1 MCLLPFR
8 MSRGRGRGRRQRGFD
23 DDNGFE
29 AWGGYMNAKKAK
41 LEEQYLKDRGMYRMF
56 QQDLDGKFQ
65 LREIT
70 IVRKLIKF
78 ILEKIGD
85 DLINFTF
92 FSEKETILQD
102 GIFNGVAVFV
112 NGYTDPTSDQIKR
125 IMMMNGGIYHH
136 YQSPRTTHII
146 ASRLPDVKIKRL
158 KGNEPIVSPKW
169 ISESMEAGKLLDYT
183 NYLLYTAKASDQPV
197 IKDFATTLTKAKD
210 AKDEKFLGEF
220 YNNSRLHHISTMGA
234 NFKEYV
240 NELRGK
246 HNGHFSARLRLK
258 RSGFIPTK
266 NAKIIMHIDMDC
278 FFVSVGLVKH
288 TELKGKAIAVTN
300 SKGSGKVNHNSES
313 FKVEMTEYE
322 KRLKNKIG
330 ENSDN
335 TETVFKDRLKSMS
348 DSVGVS
354 MSEIA
359 SCSYEARAKGVKNGM
374 FMGAALKLCPE
385 LQTIP
390 YDFESYQKV
399 AKILYDTV
407 AQYTLD
413 IQAVSCDEML
423 VDLSDVLQS
432 CGIRPEDFAQV
443 LRDEI
448 RNKTDCNAS
457 VGIGSSILLSRSA
470 TRKAK
475 PDGIYH
481 LKDDQAS
488 QFLKDVNV
496 ADLPGVGRTN
506 SHKFK
511 AMGIANCGQL
521 QEKSL
526 AFLQREFGPKLG
538 QSLYNYC
545 RGIDD
550 RVINFEQERKSISAE
565 VNYGIR
571 FNDNEDM
578 ERFVGQL
585 SEEVAMRMV
594 KAGNLKGK
602 QITLKIMV
610 RSANAPEETAKF
622 LGHGLCD
629 SHSKG
634 CTLSML
640 TNDHNVIKRET
651 LLLMKML
658 KVEPKNLRGIGIQ
671 VSKLEKLHLND
682 MKGQTKS
689 IMSFLAKKDRQEP
702 IPSTSGAKT
711 SSPIP
716 GPSRIIESP
725 GFAMPGPSRTSTPST
740 CTTPGPSSGARA
752 GPSRTSTPSHAPY
765 YDDIDEDI
773 LNELPED
780 IRLEIEQER
789 AKNQKNRQK
798 ESVKQQD
805 LSYSQFDQ
813 SVLDALPQDLQEELK
828 NQYKKPEQERVVE
841 PKSAFEMLMAKKQS
855 PIPVKGKRGRKSK
868 KNVKKLPR
876 KMLFDDDQPEE
887 EEEEIPEEPE
897 VPELELNGKS
907 DLSDVR
913 QLLRAWIKHC
923 PCPSKEDANQIVE
936 FLKRKLLNQNDEF
949 VYLLLK
955 TFYRLSQDADNIN
968 WIEAYQE
975 VTAQIQEFF
984 QSNNHGKKLFLSV

>member
-1 MCLLPFR
+1 
-8 MSRGRGRGRRQRGFD
+8 
-23 DDNGFE
+23 
-29 AWGGYMNAKKAK
+29 
-41 LEEQYLKDRGMYRMF
+41 
-56 QQDLDGKFQ
+56 
-65 LREIT
+65 
-70 IVRKLIKF
+70 
-78 ILEKIGD
+78 
-85 DLINFTF
+85 
-92 FSEKETILQD
+92 
-102 GIFNGVAVFV
+102 
-112 NGYTDPTSDQIKR
+112 
-125 IMMMNGGIYHH
+125 
-136 YQSPRTTHII
+136 
-146 ASRLPDVKIKRL
+146 
-158 KGNEPIVSPKW
+158 
-169 ISESMEAGKLLDYT
+169 
-183 NYLLYTAKASDQPV
+183 
-197 IKDFATTLTKAKD
+197 
-210 AKDEKFLGEF
+210 
-220 YNNSRLHHISTMGA
+220 
-234 NFKEYV
+234 
-240 NELRGK
+240 
-246 HNGHFSARLRLK
+246 
-258 RSGFIPTK
+258 
-266 NAKIIMHIDMDC
+266 MDC

-288 TELKGKAIAVTN
+288 PELKGKAVAVTH

-322 KRLKNKIG
+322 KRLKQKIG
-330 ENSDN
+330 ENSEN
-335 TETVFKDRLKSMS
+335 TETVFKDKLKSMS

-457 VGIGSSILLSRSA
+457 VGLGSNILLARSA

-481 LKDDQAS
+481 LKDEQAG

-511 AMGIANCGQL
+511 AMGITNCGQL

-634 CTLSML
+634 CTLSMM

-658 KVEPKNLRGIGIQ
+658 KAEPKNLRGIGIQ
-671 VSKLEKLHLND
+671 VSKLEKPHVND

-689 IMSFLAKKDRQEP
+689 IMSFLAKKDNKEP
-702 IPSTSGAKT
+702 MASTSGAMT

-740 CTTPGPSSGARA
+740 SRA
-752 GPSRTSTPSHAPY
+752 GPSRTSTPNHADPN

-789 AKNQKNRQK
+789 AKNRKNRQNL
-798 ESVKQQD
+798 KQQD

-813 SVLDALPQDLQEELK
+813 SVLDALPPDLQEELK
-828 NQYKKPEQERVVE
+828 NQYKKPEQVVK

-868 KNVKKLPR
+868 KNLNRVRPKF
-876 KMLFDDDQPEE
+876 LFNDDPIEDE

-923 PCPSKEDANQIVE
+923 PCPSKADVMQIVE

-955 TFYRLSQDADNIN
+955 TFNRLSQDADNIN
-968 WIEAYQE
+968 WLDAYQQ

-984 QSNNHGKKLFLSV
+984 QSNNHGKKLFLSG

>member
-1 MCLLPFR
+1 M
-8 MSRGRGRGRRQRGFD
+8 
-23 DDNGFE
+23 
-29 AWGGYMNAKKAK
+29 A
-41 LEEQYLKDRGMYRMF
+41 
-56 QQDLDGKFQ
+56 
-65 LREIT
+65 
-70 IVRKLIKF
+70 
-78 ILEKIGD
+78 KIGD

-146 ASRLPDVKIKRL
+146 ASRLPDVKIKKL

-288 TELKGKAIAVTN
+288 PELKGKAIAVTH

-457 VGIGSSILLSRSA
+457 VGIGSSILLARSA

-876 KMLFDDDQPEE
+876 KMLFDDDPPEE

>member
-1 MCLLPFR
+1 M
-8 MSRGRGRGRRQRGFD
+8 
-23 DDNGFE
+23 
-29 AWGGYMNAKKAK
+29 A
-41 LEEQYLKDRGMYRMF
+41 
-56 QQDLDGKFQ
+56 
-65 LREIT
+65 
-70 IVRKLIKF
+70 
-78 ILEKIGD
+78 KIGD

-258 RSGFIPTK
+258 RSGFQPTK

-288 TELKGKAIAVTN
+288 PELKGKAIAVTH

-432 CGIRPEDFAQV
+432 CCIRPEDFAQV

-457 VGIGSSILLSRSA
+457 VGIGSNILLARSA

-506 SHKFK
+506 NHKFK

-689 IMSFLAKKDRQEP
+689 IMSFLAKKDSKEP
-702 IPSTSGAKT
+702 MPSTSGAKT

-876 KMLFDDDQPEE
+876 KMLFDDDPPEE

>member
-1 MCLLPFR
+1 M
-8 MSRGRGRGRRQRGFD
+8 
-23 DDNGFE
+23 
-29 AWGGYMNAKKAK
+29 A
-41 LEEQYLKDRGMYRMF
+41 
-56 QQDLDGKFQ
+56 
-65 LREIT
+65 
-70 IVRKLIKF
+70 
-78 ILEKIGD
+78 KIGD

-288 TELKGKAIAVTN
+288 PELKGKAIAVTH

-457 VGIGSSILLSRSA
+457 VGIGSSILLARSA

-689 IMSFLAKKDRQEP
+689 IMSFLAKKDSKEP
-702 IPSTSGAKT
+702 IPSISGAKT

-855 PIPVKGKRGRKSK
+855 PIPVKGKRGRKFK

-876 KMLFDDDQPEE
+876 KMLFDDDPPEE

>member
-1 MCLLPFR
+1 M
-8 MSRGRGRGRRQRGFD
+8 
-23 DDNGFE
+23 
-29 AWGGYMNAKKAK
+29 A
-41 LEEQYLKDRGMYRMF
+41 
-56 QQDLDGKFQ
+56 
-65 LREIT
+65 
-70 IVRKLIKF
+70 
-78 ILEKIGD
+78 KIGD

-288 TELKGKAIAVTN
+288 PELKGKAIAVTH

-432 CGIRPEDFAQV
+432 CSIRPEDFAQV

-457 VGIGSSILLSRSA
+457 VGIGSSILLARSA

-689 IMSFLAKKDRQEP
+689 IMSFLAKKDSKEP

>member
-1 MCLLPFR
+1 M
-8 MSRGRGRGRRQRGFD
+8 
-23 DDNGFE
+23 
-29 AWGGYMNAKKAK
+29 A
-41 LEEQYLKDRGMYRMF
+41 
-56 QQDLDGKFQ
+56 
-65 LREIT
+65 
-70 IVRKLIKF
+70 
-78 ILEKIGD
+78 KIGD

-258 RSGFIPTK
+258 RSGFQPTK

-288 TELKGKAIAVTN
+288 PELKGKAIAVTH

-432 CGIRPEDFAQV
+432 CSIRPEDFAQV

-457 VGIGSSILLSRSA
+457 VGIGSSILLARSA

-689 IMSFLAKKDRQEP
+689 IMSFLAKKDSKEP
-702 IPSTSGAKT
+702 IPSISGAKT

-828 NQYKKPEQERVVE
+828 NQYKKPEQRRVVE

>member
-1 MCLLPFR
+1 
-8 MSRGRGRGRRQRGFD
+8 
-23 DDNGFE
+23 
-29 AWGGYMNAKKAK
+29 
-41 LEEQYLKDRGMYRMF
+41 
-56 QQDLDGKFQ
+56 
-65 LREIT
+65 
-70 IVRKLIKF
+70 
-78 ILEKIGD
+78 
-85 DLINFTF
+85 
-92 FSEKETILQD
+92 
-102 GIFNGVAVFV
+102 
-112 NGYTDPTSDQIKR
+112 
-125 IMMMNGGIYHH
+125 MMMNGGIYHH

-258 RSGFIPTK
+258 RSGFQPTK

-288 TELKGKAIAVTN
+288 PELKGKAIAVTH

-432 CGIRPEDFAQV
+432 CSIRPEDFAQV

-457 VGIGSSILLSRSA
+457 VGIGSSILLARSA

-689 IMSFLAKKDRQEP
+689 IMSFLAKKDSKEP
-702 IPSTSGAKT
+702 IPSISGAKT

-828 NQYKKPEQERVVE
+828 NQYKKPEQRRVVE

-876 KMLFDDDQPEE
+876 KMLFDDDPPE